1 LDQADLQ
8 ARPLP
13 LSERLQQIAEQG
25 GPERIS
31 LSELAQQ
38 LHSRVWGGLLVILAA
53 INVIPLPPGTNT
65 VIAIPLVLISAQ
77 MAFGRK
83 SPWFPGR
90 IDRRGITKAELQ
102 QLITKMWAFEARVER
117 IFRPRLGRLTGPTA
131 TRAIGLFC
139 MVLSV
144 IAGLPILMIH
154 NAPAIAIVLFGLAL
168 IYRDGVLVI
177 LGAIAAVL
185 SIGLGH
191 LGRRSGQICRCVAAP
206 LVADGTNRSSDEGHA
221 SSTVQRNWW

>member
-1 LDQADLQ
+1 MDETDLQ

-13 LSERLQQIAEQG
+13 LSERLRQIAEQS

-31 LSELAQQ
+31 LSELSQQ

-65 VIAIPLVLISAQ
+65 VLAIPLVLVSAQ
-77 MAFGRK
+77 MALGRA

-90 IDRRGITKAELQ
+90 IDRRGITKDELQ
-102 QLITKMWAFEARVER
+102 QLIAKMGPIEARVER
-117 IFRPRLGRLTGPTA
+117 IFRPRLGRLTAPAA
-131 TRAIGLFC
+131 TRAIGLTC
-139 MVLSV
+139 MALSV

-154 NAPAIAIVLFGLAL
+154 NAPAVAILLFGLAL

-185 SIGLGH
+185 ALAFDAALVIWG
-191 LGRRSGQICRCVAAP
+191 VAVVKYA
-206 LVADGTNRSSDEGHA
+206 LAWLHR
-221 SSTVQRNWW
+221 

>member
-1 LDQADLQ
+1 MDETDLQ

-13 LSERLQQIAEQG
+13 LSERLRQIAKQS

-31 LSELAQQ
+31 LSELSQQ

-65 VIAIPLVLISAQ
+65 VLAIPLVLVSAQ
-77 MAFGRK
+77 MALGRA

-90 IDRRGITKAELQ
+90 IDRRGITKDELQ
-102 QLITKMWAFEARVER
+102 QLIAKMGPIEARVER
-117 IFRPRLGRLTGPTA
+117 IFRPRLGRLTAPAA
-131 TRAIGLFC
+131 TRVIGLTC
-139 MVLSV
+139 MALSV

-154 NAPAIAIVLFGLAL
+154 NAPAVAILLFGLAL

-185 SIGLGH
+185 A
-191 LGRRSGQICRCVAAP
+191 VAFDAA
-206 LVADGTNRSSDEGHA
+206 LVIWGVAVVKYALAWLHR
-221 SSTVQRNWW
+221 

>member
-1 LDQADLQ
+1 MGETDLQ

-13 LSERLQQIAEQG
+13 LSERLRQIAEQS

-31 LSELAQQ
+31 LSELSQQ

-65 VIAIPLVLISAQ
+65 VLAIPLVLVSAQ
-77 MAFGRK
+77 MALGRA

-90 IDRRGITKAELQ
+90 IDRRGITKDELQ
-102 QLITKMWAFEARVER
+102 QLIAKMGPIEARVER
-117 IFRPRLGRLTGPTA
+117 IFRPRLGQLTAPAA
-131 TRAIGLFC
+131 TRAIGLTC
-139 MVLSV
+139 MALSV

-154 NAPAIAIVLFGLAL
+154 NAPAVAILLFGLAL

-185 SIGLGH
+185 A
-191 LGRRSGQICRCVAAP
+191 VAFDAA
-206 LVADGTNRSSDEGHA
+206 LVIWGVAVVKYALAWLHR
-221 SSTVQRNWW
+221 

>member
-1 LDQADLQ
+1 MDETDLQ

-13 LSERLQQIAEQG
+13 LSERLRQIAKQS

-31 LSELAQQ
+31 LSELSQQ

-65 VIAIPLVLISAQ
+65 VLAIPLVLVSAQ
-77 MAFGRK
+77 MALGRA

-90 IDRRGITKAELQ
+90 IDRRGITKDELQ
-102 QLITKMWAFEARVER
+102 QLIAKMGPIEARVER
-117 IFRPRLGRLTGPTA
+117 IFRPRLGRLTAPAA
-131 TRAIGLFC
+131 TRAIGLTC
-139 MVLSV
+139 MALSV

-154 NAPAIAIVLFGLAL
+154 NAPAVAILLFGLAL

-185 SIGLGH
+185 ALAFDAALVIWG
-191 LGRRSGQICRCVAAP
+191 VAVVKYA
-206 LVADGTNRSSDEGHA
+206 LAWLHR
-221 SSTVQRNWW
+221 